1 MRKRNYLVKRFAKD
15 VQIENQDLRNEF
27 ALTHR
32 AEREMSTMK
41 NLVSPSGTRM
51 KYKYI
56 VQEMKE
62 TGNPSTVA
70 FLNDVE
76 RMKRMSKKDRD
87 LCLQN
92 RQYPGAVRRLVEE
105 FVPYVILVAYA
116 YKDRIKTLTVL
127 DLINEGILGAYSA
140 FERNERGEVLTKFRV
155 NNLIKRS
162 IRKAVHRDCD
172 QEFAEFILEDYA
184 ASDIDSIIY
193 KVK

>member
-1 MRKRNYLVKRFAKD
+1 
-15 VQIENQDLRNEF
+15 
-27 ALTHR
+27 
-32 AEREMSTMK
+32 
-41 NLVSPSGTRM
+41 M

-62 TGNPSTVA
+62 TGNPNMVA

-87 LCLQN
+87 FCLQN
-92 RQYPGAVRRLVEE
+92 RQYPGAVSKLVAE

-140 FERNERGEVLTKFRV
+140 FERSERGEILTKLRV
-155 NNLIKRS
+155 NYLIKTS

-184 ASDIDSIIY
+184 ATDSDSIIY
-193 KVK
+193 TLK